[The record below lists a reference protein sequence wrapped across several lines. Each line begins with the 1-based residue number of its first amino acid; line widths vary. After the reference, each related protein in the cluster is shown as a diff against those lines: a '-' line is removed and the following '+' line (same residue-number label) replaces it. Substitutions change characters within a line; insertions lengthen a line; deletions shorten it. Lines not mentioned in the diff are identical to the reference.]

1 MPVRS
6 KGLRSKTRHL
16 LLKDPRARGVLP
28 PNRVLREFPVGS
40 NVAVKMEPSQ
50 HKGMTHKRFQGLT
63 GRVEGKQGDAFVVK
77 VYHGDKLKTLVVR
90 AEHLQPI
97 ASQASA

>member
-16 LLKDPRARGVLP
+16 LLKDPRRRGELP
-28 PNRVLREFPVGS
+28 PNRVLAEFPVGS
-40 NVAVKMEPSQ
+40 HVAIKMEPSQ

-63 GRVEGKQGDAFVVK
+63 GTVAGKQGVAFVVA
-77 VYHGDKLKTLVVR
+77 VMHGNMAKTLVVR
-90 AEHLQPI
+90 AEHLKAIQ
-97 ASQASA
+97 

>member
-16 LLKDPRARGVLP
+16 LLKDPRKRGVLP
-28 PNRVLREFPVGS
+28 PNRVLAEFPVGAR
-40 NVAVKMEPSQ
+40 VAIKMEPSQ

-63 GRVEGKQGDAFVVK
+63 GTVAAKQGSAFVIDVM
-77 VYHGDKLKTLVVR
+77 HGNMAKTLVVR
-90 AEHLQPI
+90 AEHLL
-97 ASQASA
+97 ALA

>member
-16 LLKDPRARGVLP
+16 LLKDPRRRGELP
-28 PNRVLREFPVGS
+28 PNRVLADFPVGS
-40 NVAVKMEPSQ
+40 HVAIKMEPSQ

-63 GRVEGKQGDAFVVK
+63 GTVSGKQGAAFVVA
-77 VYHGDKLKTLVVR
+77 VMHGNMAKTLVVR
-90 AEHLQPI
+90 PEHLKAIQ
-97 ASQASA
+97 